1 MSGLYVAMSYFVEKI
16 KANEDFNFCASV
28 RTIRRQYQRFLQD
41 EVNVFLFRSSDEEV
55 PIFLFE

>member
-41 EVNVFLFRSSDEEV
+41 EEQWVFLWKALQVYMDQY
-55 PIFLFE
+55 L